1 MNSKYE
7 NIKEACQILGLYDS
21 ATMEFIKQR
30 YKDLSKKWHPDKCHD
45 TPEKC
50 HEMMQKI
57 NAAYKTILDY
67 CNNYKY
73 SFRKEDIERNLSPEE
88 LWYDRFF
95 NDPIW
100 GNPK

>member
-1 MNSKYE
+1 MNPKYKKIE
-7 NIKEACQILGLYDS
+7 EAVDMLGLPET

-30 YKDLSKKWHPDKCHD
+30 YKELSRKWHPDKCRD

-57 NAAYKTILDY
+57 NEAYQVIIDY
-67 CNNYKY
+67 CDNYKY
-73 SFRKEDIERNLSPEE
+73 SFKKEDIKRTFSPEE
-88 LWYDRFF
+88 LWYEQFG

-100 GNPK
+100 GKS